1 MNDKTAHPEDA
12 LANASREEILA
23 ALFANMVIQQTN
35 MAMMLLGKVAHPETG
50 EFMHDV
56 ESAKM
61 FIDQLEM
68 LEAKTKG
75 NLTKEEQN
83 LLKQTL
89 MAVRMGFVE
98 AVESPSAQSEAK
110 PPDAGIPVGGQRAE
124 AAKSPEAEKAPS
136 LEGSASAPEE
146 SHKKFTKKY

>member
-1 MNDKTAHPEDA
+1 MNEPKTSSGYEPTRDE
-12 LANASREEILA
+12 LMS
-23 ALFANMVIQQTN
+23 ALFAHLVMQQSN
-35 MAMMLLGKVAHPETG
+35 MAMMLMGKAPHPETG
-50 EFMHDV
+50 QAVRDL
-56 ESAKM
+56 ESAKL
-61 FIDQLEM
+61 FIDLLEM

-110 PPDAGIPVGGQRAE
+110 PGSADIPVGGRSAE
-124 AAKSPEAEKAPS
+124 SGKSAEAPS
-136 LEGSASAPEE
+136 LEGSAPAPEE